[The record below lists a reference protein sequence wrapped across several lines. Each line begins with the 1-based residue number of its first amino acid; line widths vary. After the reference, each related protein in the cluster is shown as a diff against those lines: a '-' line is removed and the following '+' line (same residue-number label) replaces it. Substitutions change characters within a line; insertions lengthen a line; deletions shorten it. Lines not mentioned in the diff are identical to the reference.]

1 MDISLFMTVIEEDEK
16 AKNAQSKPQDQKTKP
31 ETEEKKAR

>member
-16 AKNAQSKPQDQKTKP
+16 AKKPQTPPLEQKPKK
-31 ETEEKKAR
+31 ETEEKKAQ